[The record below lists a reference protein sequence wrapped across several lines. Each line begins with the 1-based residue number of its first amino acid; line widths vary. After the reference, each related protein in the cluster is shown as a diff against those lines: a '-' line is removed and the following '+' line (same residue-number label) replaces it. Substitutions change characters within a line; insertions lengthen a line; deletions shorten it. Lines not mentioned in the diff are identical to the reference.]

1 LRQLKKRQVVS
12 EVIKNRDKTKENSEK
27 ISVCSVVYTDF
38 LEEFCTVS
46 MRHINVL
53 FTGGTIE
60 KVYDEILGEIGNIG
74 DQIDLFFSRIRL
86 PYVHVHPSR
95 LMNVDSLKMTDEH
108 RAKICEKVEFL
119 QEKGYP
125 VVIIHGTDTM
135 VETGLYLKEHL
146 SEIKVPI
153 VLTGA
158 MRPLI
163 VENSDGLQ
171 NMDESIFATQFLP
184 PDIHIV
190 FHNEVYSID
199 NVRKSREKR
208 TFERVN

>member
-1 LRQLKKRQVVS
+1 
-12 EVIKNRDKTKENSEK
+12 
-27 ISVCSVVYTDF
+27 
-38 LEEFCTVS
+38 
-46 MRHINVL
+46 
-53 FTGGTIE
+53 
-60 KVYDEILGEIGNIG
+60 
-74 DQIDLFFSRIRL
+74 
-86 PYVHVHPSR
+86 
-95 LMNVDSLKMTDEH
+95 
-108 RAKICEKVEFL
+108 
-119 QEKGYP
+119 
-125 VVIIHGTDTM
+125 
-135 VETGLYLKEHL
+135 L